1 MKKLYFILL
10 LSCFYAYSQKEEL
23 RFRMLYDKYTIEGEN
38 NIPQDSVAF
47 PIFHQFVYEKGKEA
61 LSYDAYTDASS
72 YNSCK
77 LHLITKNN
85 NATLFVDDSTLNLKF
100 FDSKYKIEVNKKD
113 VYFLEKQYYNFLKTK
128 ILEQK
133 DISEI
138 LDFLDDCLGDYFLLE
153 DLFLVSSKSKY
164 RFNYKILKAVLVT
177 QKQQSD
183 GFEKWLVFYIY
194 DEKGIVSITKK
205 AYKKGENY
213 ADISFFKE
221 RLSTNPNSFSFSITE
236 ANVKSMEET
245 QKTISLDNSFEK
257 THLKSTNM
265 GNNTVTFIKKSSTFE
280 DVTF

>member
-153 DLFLVSSKSKY
+153 DLFLVSS
-164 RFNYKILKAVLVT
+164 N
-177 QKQQSD
+177 
-183 GFEKWLVFYIY
+183 
-194 DEKGIVSITKK
+194 
-205 AYKKGENY
+205 
-213 ADISFFKE
+213 
-221 RLSTNPNSFSFSITE
+221 
-236 ANVKSMEET
+236 
-245 QKTISLDNSFEK
+245 
-257 THLKSTNM
+257 
-265 GNNTVTFIKKSSTFE
+265 
-280 DVTF
+280 